1 MALNDNG
8 QIAETD
14 GNKVHHQEE
23 IVIVGGGLGGLCFAA
38 ALHRYAITRPSNSYH
53 DLTRIRQQSETI
65 VDRVQNSHGSVW
77 LFLEQNWAEGCGLGK
92 VRQAAIRGYCHR
104 SLDQCNARPWSF
116 GLGRPIQ
123 KHVYQLA
130 RVCSGL
136 PHIYINCRSVVLGK
150 LISRI
155 NYWNCL
161 KLRVQYSLLINSLQL
176 FCRQEF
182 LNSDG
187 KRLTILDFST
197 CEGG

>member
-1 MALNDNG
+1 MAWGACASLLLSTG
-8 QIAETD
+8 TQSHALQIIIMIWREFD
-14 GNKVHHQEE
+14 
-23 IVIVGGGLGGLCFAA
+23 
-38 ALHRYAITRPSNSYH
+38 SNRKLLLIEYNILMGVFGYFWS
-53 DLTRIRQQSETI
+53 R
-65 VDRVQNSHGSVW
+65 
-77 LFLEQNWAEGCGLGK
+77 LEAEGCGLGK

-104 SLDQCNARPWSF
+104 SLDQCNARPRSF

-136 PHIYINCRSVVLGK
+136 PHICINCRSVVLGK
-150 LISRI
+150 LISII

-161 KLRVQYSLLINSLQL
+161 KLRVQYSFLINSSKL